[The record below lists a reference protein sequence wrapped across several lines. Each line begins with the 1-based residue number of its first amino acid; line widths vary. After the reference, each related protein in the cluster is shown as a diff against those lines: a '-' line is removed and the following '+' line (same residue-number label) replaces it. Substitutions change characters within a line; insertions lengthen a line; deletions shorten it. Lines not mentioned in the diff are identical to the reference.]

1 MQVVTM
7 EENNLEKLTLD
18 YQKVEEQLQ
27 ALSMQR
33 EQFTAQKD
41 ELSHAKE
48 QIEGSSGK
56 VYSSVGGAIVE
67 ATKEAALEDI
77 NEKSELTDMR
87 LTMLKKQIDELKKRE
102 QELREKVMSMV
113 NGQKGK

>member
-1 MQVVTM
+1 M

-27 ALSMQR
+27 ALAMQK

-41 ELSHAKE
+41 ELNHAKE
-48 QIEGSSGK
+48 QIEGSVGK
-56 VYSSVGGAIVE
+56 IYSSVGGTIIE
-67 ATKEAALEDI
+67 ATKEAALDDI
-77 NEKSELTDMR
+77 KEKSELTDMR

-113 NGQKGK
+113 KGQNGK